1 MRRLLISAVGLTTV
15 TAVLLAVPAEPTAA
29 DRASAARD
37 AARDGASGARDAAN
51 AARDRASAARD
62 VASAARDAARDR
74 ASGARDAA
82 NAARDAA
89 RDRANAARDVASAA
103 RDEARDVA
111 SAARDQARDS
121 VSEDNR
127 EDIEVVQRNV
137 FVSANGDRSYTS
149 LGAWIEDL
157 QRSWS
162 GTESP
167 RSEGELSAQTS
178 VAVGNAV
185 STQTATT
192 STSGGETSI
201 SLSTTVRA
209 TEDGRSVTR
218 VQRATA
224 STTVD

>member
-15 TAVLLAVPAEPTAA
+15 TAVLLAVPAEPAAA
-29 DRASAARD
+29 DR
-37 AARDGASGARDAAN
+37 
-51 AARDRASAARD
+51 
-62 VASAARDAARDR
+62 ASAARDAARDR

-89 RDRANAARDVASAA
+89 RDRASAARDVASAA
-103 RDEARDVA
+103 RDAARDVA
-111 SAARDQARDS
+111 SAARDDEALDRANVTRDQARDGL
-121 VSEDNR
+121 SEDDR
-127 EDIEVVQRNV
+127 EVIEVVEREV